1 MAAHI
6 HPSLF
11 LHVQSIY
18 PIAAFVGRMNGVQ
31 KSNCRSIA
39 FSHDHL
45 IGHFPDTWSSF
56 GPKQPTFFLP
66 VVQNK
71 GQVDSPTDELVLSG
85 EVEVA
90 VQLQV
95 SRPPLHPLLLDVWRE
110 K

>member
-1 MAAHI
+1 MESKSQTAEAL
-6 HPSLF
+6 PF
-11 LHVQSIY
+11 LTI
-18 PIAAFVGRMNGVQ
+18 I
-31 KSNCRSIA
+31 
-39 FSHDHL
+39 L
-45 IGHFPDTWSSF
+45 LDTSQIL
-56 GPKQPTFFLP
+56 GAVLGQNNLLFFLP